1 MSKKDANVLC
11 EDWKEVLEDHTG
23 KLSTTKALTKE
34 AVVAQMLENQQDW
47 INKNPK
53 MIQLD
58 ETAFSNNSMGSGQVA
73 TWAPVLI
80 SMVRRTAPNL
90 LAMDFFGV
98 QPLSTPSGQ
107 IFAMRVRA
115 NTQTGPELW
124 AQTASDPTLSG
135 ETTGKTMV
143 TTEAEKLGSTRAW
156 GKIGISVEQSQ
167 VTAGSRGLYTD
178 YTHEVRQD
186 MMAVH
191 GQDVD
196 AILSDAL
203 VIEVQAEM
211 NREFINTM
219 KLAAKAGGAGLT
231 ATGATVGT
239 GTFDVAADG
248 DGRWML
254 ERAKTMLWTLELNAN
269 AIMRDT
275 RMGKG
280 NKVLAS
286 QNVASFLA
294 IAGLLDWN
302 IANTEMQK
310 NLVIQPNESYAGKL
324 ANGMDLY
331 IDQYATEDYIL
342 VAYKG
347 SSNLDAGI
355 FYAPYTPLE
364 MYRGQGEDNM
374 NPRIAF
380 KTRYGI
386 VSNPFYAK
394 NAAGVAAT
402 GLGLGAGENGYF
414 RYFTVTNLG

>member
-1 MSKKDANVLC
+1 MKKNAGTLC
-11 EDWKEVLEDHTG
+11 ERWQEILEDQTG
-23 KLSTTKALTKE
+23 KLSASKVLTKE
-34 AVVAQMLENQQDW
+34 AVVAQMLENQQEW

-58 ETAFSNNSMGSGQVA
+58 ETAFSNNSMGSNQVA

-107 IFAMRVRA
+107 IFAMRVRSGS
-115 NTQTGPELW
+115 QTGPELW
-124 AQTASDPTLSG
+124 AKTASDPKLSG
-135 ETTGKTMV
+135 ETDGKAMATA
-143 TTEAEKLGSTRAW
+143 EAERLGSTRAW
-156 GKIGISVEQSQ
+156 GKIGISIEQSQ

-203 VIEVQAEM
+203 VIEVQSEM

-219 KLAAKAGGAGLT
+219 KLAAKAGGAGLNST
-231 ATGATVGT
+231 SALVGT
-239 GTFDVAADG
+239 GTFDVQADG
-248 DGRWML
+248 DGRIL
-254 ERAKTMLWTLELNAN
+254 QERAKAMLWTLELNAN

-294 IAGLLDWN
+294 MAGLLDWTISSN
-302 IANTEMQK
+302 VAIQS

-331 IDQYATEDYIL
+331 IDQYATEDYVL

-347 SSNLDAGI
+347 TSNLDAGI

-386 VSNPFYAK
+386 VSNPFFSRDELGVE
-394 NAAGVAAT
+394 AAGK
-402 GLGLGAGENGYF
+402 GLGAGENGYF